1 MIEIYTDGSC
11 LDNPNGPGGW
21 GAVIV
26 KDGQVVEE
34 MSGRDPSTTNNR
46 MEITAVIRGLGRV
59 KPGSEVIVN
68 SDSEYVI
75 KTMTL
80 GWKRKANQDL
90 WPELDAVV
98 ADRRVS
104 WNWVRGHD
112 GNEMNETADRLANG
126 AAHGDVVN
134 RVIDGSFADAGPDA
148 SQPAPAHLTHINE
161 SGEARMVDVGD
172 KDVTDRVAVARGR
185 IVMKP
190 ETLRLIRESALEK
203 GDVLGV
209 ARTAAVM
216 AAKKT
221 HELIPLCHQIPLTQV
236 VVEFDTSG
244 DDAIEIEATARASW
258 KTGVEMEALTA
269 ASIAALTIYDM
280 AKAVDRGMRIESIRV
295 VKKSG
300 GKSGDWEFE

>member
-21 GAVIV
+21 GVVIV

-34 MSGRDPSTTNNR
+34 MSGHDASTTNNR

-59 KPGSEVIVN
+59 KSGSDVNVN

-90 WPELDAVV
+90 WPELDAAV
-98 ADRRVS
+98 ADHRVS

-112 GNEMNETADRLANG
+112 GNEMNEAADRLANG

-134 RVIDGSFADAGPDA
+134 RMLDGPAADETRSTQAR
-148 SQPAPAHLTHINE
+148 LTHIDE

-190 ETLRLIRESALEK
+190 ETLRLIRENGLEK

-236 VVEFDTSG
+236 AVDFDTSA

>member
-26 KDGQVVEE
+26 KDGRVVEE
-34 MSGRDPSTTNNR
+34 MSGHDPSTTNNR
-46 MEITAVIRGLGRV
+46 MEIMAVIRGLGRV
-59 KPGSEVIVN
+59 KSGSDVVVS

-98 ADRRVS
+98 ADRNVK

-112 GNEMNETADRLANG
+112 GNEKNEMADRLANG

-134 RVIDGSFADAGPDA
+134 RIIDQAASDAPDTRD
-148 SQPAPAHLTHINE
+148 PAARLTHIDE

-190 ETLRLIRESALEK
+190 ETLRLIRENGLEK

-236 VVEFDTSG
+236 AVEFDTSSE
-244 DDAIEIEATARASW
+244 DAIEIEATARASW

>member
-21 GAVIV
+21 GVVIV

-34 MSGRDPSTTNNR
+34 ISGHDPSTTNNR
-46 MEITAVIRGLGRV
+46 MEIIAVIRGLGRV
-59 KPGSEVIVN
+59 KSGSDVVVN

-90 WPELDAVV
+90 WPELDAAVGDHNV
-98 ADRRVS
+98 K
-104 WNWVRGHD
+104 WNWVRGHVGNE
-112 GNEMNETADRLANG
+112 GNEMADRLANG

-134 RVIDGSFADAGPDA
+134 RIIDG
-148 SQPAPAHLTHINE
+148 PAPESRGARPARLTHIDE

-185 IVMKP
+185 IVMQP
-190 ETLRLIRESALEK
+190 ETLRLIRENGLEK

-236 VVEFDTSG
+236 AVDFDTSA

-280 AKAVDRGMRIESIRV
+280 AKAIDRGMRIEAIRV

>member
-11 LDNPNGPGGW
+11 LDNPDGPGGW
-21 GAVIV
+21 GVVIV
-26 KDGQVVEE
+26 KEGQVVEE
-34 MSGRDPSTTNNR
+34 MSGHDPSTTNNR
-46 MEITAVIRGLGRV
+46 MEITAVIRGLGRL
-59 KPGSEVIVN
+59 KSGSDVNVN

-90 WPELDAVV
+90 WPELDAAV
-98 ADRRVS
+98 ADHRVS

-112 GNEMNETADRLANG
+112 GNQMNEAADRLANG

-134 RVIDGSFADAGPDA
+134 RMLDGPAADETRSTQAR
-148 SQPAPAHLTHINE
+148 LTHIDE

-190 ETLRLIRESALEK
+190 ETLRLIRENGLEK

-209 ARTAAVM
+209 ARVAGVMGAKSTAQLV
-216 AAKKT
+216 
-221 HELIPLCHQIPLTQV
+221 PLCHPIPLDQV
-236 VVEFDTSG
+236 TLEFEL
-244 DDAIEIEATARASW
+244 DDDRSAVHIEATAKTTA

-269 ASIAALTIYDM
+269 TSIAALTIYDM

>member
-1 MIEIYTDGSC
+1 
-11 LDNPNGPGGW
+11 
-21 GAVIV
+21 
-26 KDGQVVEE
+26 VV
-34 MSGRDPSTTNNR
+34 
-46 MEITAVIRGLGRV
+46 
-59 KPGSEVIVN
+59 VN
-68 SDSEYVI
+68 SDSEYVV

-90 WPELDAVV
+90 WTELDAVV
-98 ADRRVS
+98 ADRIVR
-104 WNWVRGHD
+104 WNWVRGHV
-112 GNEMNETADRLANG
+112 GNEKNEMADRLANG

-134 RVIDGSFADAGPDA
+134 RIIDQAASDTNGSAARL
-148 SQPAPAHLTHINE
+148 SHIDE

-190 ETLRLIRESALEK
+190 ETLRLIRENGLEK

-236 VVEFDTSG
+236 AVEFDTSS

-269 ASIAALTIYDM
+269 ASVAALTIYDM

>member
-21 GAVIV
+21 GVVIV

-34 MSGRDPSTTNNR
+34 MSGHDPSTTNNR

-59 KPGSEVIVN
+59 KSGSDVIVN

-90 WPELDAVV
+90 WPELDAAV
-98 ADRRVS
+98 ADHRVS

-112 GNEMNETADRLANG
+112 GNGMNEVADRLANG

-134 RVIDGSFADAGPDA
+134 RMLDGPAADETRSTQAR
-148 SQPAPAHLTHINE
+148 LTHIDE

-190 ETLRLIRESALEK
+190 ETLRLIRENGLEK

-236 VVEFDTSG
+236 VVEFDTSA

>member
-21 GAVIV
+21 GVVIV

-34 MSGRDPSTTNNR
+34 MSGHDPSTTNNR
-46 MEITAVIRGLGRV
+46 MEIMAVIRGLGRV
-59 KPGSEVIVN
+59 KSGSDVVVN

-75 KTMTL
+75 KTMTF

-90 WPELDAVV
+90 WPVLDAAVG
-98 ADRRVS
+98 DHNVS
-104 WNWVRGHD
+104 WNWVRGHIGNE
-112 GNEMNETADRLANG
+112 GNEMADRLANG

-134 RVIDGSFADAGPDA
+134 RIIDGSAPEGPDA
-148 SQPAPAHLTHINE
+148 RPARLTHIDE

-185 IVMKP
+185 IVMQP
-190 ETLRLIRESALEK
+190 DTLRLIRENGLEK

-236 VVEFDTSG
+236 AVDFDTSA